1 MQLITTV
8 APQDNLQKERS
19 IMMNGT
25 FIDMAAIVV
34 GGLIG
39 FFANSKL
46 ISDELQDKVMQALAL
61 CAFLTGIVGAMD
73 LNNPIIC
80 IVSIVAGAFIGNVL
94 SLEDRLVW
102 CLNKLSKVLA
112 KTSVSE
118 HFVEGFISYSLLSI
132 AGSMAIV
139 GPISN
144 CLTGD
149 ISTLMTKAVLDF
161 ICAILF
167 GTTFGLS
174 VVCTIVVVFAYQGM
188 FALLA
193 LVIAPVMT
201 TSVVGDMSCIG
212 SLLIF
217 LMGLNLLKV
226 TDVKTINITPAIFL
240 PILLHQF
247 IG

>member
-1 MQLITTV
+1 
-8 APQDNLQKERS
+8 
-19 IMMNGT
+19 MNGT
-25 FIDMAAIVV
+25 FIDMGAIVI

-46 ISDELQDKVMQALAL
+46 ITDELQDKVMQALAL
-61 CAFLTGIVGAMD
+61 CAFLTGIVGVME

-94 SLEDRLVW
+94 SIEEKLIW
-102 CLNKLSKVLA
+102 CLNKFSKVLL

-139 GPISN
+139 GPITN

-149 ISTLMTKAVLDF
+149 ISILITKSVLDF

-167 GTTFGLS
+167 GTSFGLS
-174 VVCTIVVVFAYQGM
+174 VVCSIVVVFAYQGM
-188 FALLA
+188 FVLLTQVVA
-193 LVIAPVMT
+193 TVMT
-201 TSVVGDMSCIG
+201 TTVVGDMSCIG

-217 LMGLNLLKV
+217 IMGLNLLKV
-226 TDVKTINITPAIFL
+226 TNVKTMNLTPALFL
-240 PILLHQF
+240 PILLYQF

>member
-1 MQLITTV
+1 
-8 APQDNLQKERS
+8 
-19 IMMNGT
+19 MNGT
-25 FIDMAAIVV
+25 FIDMAAILV

-39 FFANSKL
+39 VFANTRF
-46 ISDELQDKVMQALAL
+46 ISNELQEKVMQALAL
-61 CAFLTGIVGAMD
+61 CAFLTGIVGATE

-80 IVSIVAGAFIGNVL
+80 IVSIVIGAFIGTVL
-94 SLEDRLVW
+94 SIEDRLVW
-102 CLNKLSKVLA
+102 CLDKLSAVLT
-112 KTSVSE
+112 KTPVSE
-118 HFVEGFISYSLLSI
+118 KFVKGFTSYSLLSI

-149 ISTLMTKAVLDF
+149 ISILLTKAVLDF
-161 ICAILF
+161 ICAIIF

-174 VVCTIVVVFAYQGM
+174 VVCTVVVVFAYQGM

-201 TSVVGDMSCIG
+201 TAVVNDMACVG

-217 LMGLNLLKV
+217 VMGLNLLEV
-226 TDVKTINITPAIFL
+226 TNVKTMNMTPAIFF
-240 PILLHQF
+240 PILLHQL
-247 IG
+247 IR

>member
-1 MQLITTV
+1 
-8 APQDNLQKERS
+8 
-19 IMMNGT
+19 
-25 FIDMAAIVV
+25 
-34 GGLIG
+34 
-39 FFANSKL
+39 
-46 ISDELQDKVMQALAL
+46 
-61 CAFLTGIVGAMD
+61 
-73 LNNPIIC
+73 
-80 IVSIVAGAFIGNVL
+80 
-94 SLEDRLVW
+94 
-102 CLNKLSKVLA
+102 
-112 KTSVSE
+112 
-118 HFVEGFISYSLLSI
+118 
-132 AGSMAIV
+132 MAIV

-226 TDVKTINITPAIFL
+226 TDVKTMNLTPAIFL

>member
-1 MQLITTV
+1 
-8 APQDNLQKERS
+8 
-19 IMMNGT
+19 MMNGT
-25 FIDMAAIVV
+25 FIDMGAIIA

-39 FFANSKL
+39 FFAKSRIITK
-46 ISDELQDKVMQALAL
+46 EVQDKVMQALAL
-61 CAFLTGIVGAMD
+61 CAFLSGIVGAGD

-80 IVSIVAGAFIGNVL
+80 IVSIVVGAVIGNAL
-94 SLEDRLVW
+94 SLEERLVW
-102 CLNKLSKVLA
+102 CLNWLSGVLA

-118 HFVEGFISYSLLSI
+118 RFIEGFISYSLLSI

-144 CLTGD
+144 CLSGD

-174 VVCTIVVVFAYQGM
+174 VVCTTVVVFAYQGM
-188 FALLA
+188 FVLLTRI
-193 LVIAPVMT
+193 IASVMT
-201 TSVVGDMSCIG
+201 AAVIGDMSCIG

-217 LMGLNLLKV
+217 ITGLNLLKV
-226 TDVKTINITPAIFL
+226 TDVKTMNLTPAIFI
-240 PILLHQF
+240 PILLHQ
-247 IG
+247 IMR

>member
-1 MQLITTV
+1 
-8 APQDNLQKERS
+8 
-19 IMMNGT
+19 MMNGT

-39 FFANSKL
+39 FFVNSKL

-61 CAFLTGIVGAMD
+61 CAFLIGIAGAMD

-80 IVSIVAGAFIGNVL
+80 IVSIVAGVFIGNVL
-94 SLEDRLVW
+94 SLENCLVW

-112 KTSVSE
+112 NTPVSE
-118 HFVEGFISYSLLSI
+118 HFVKGFISYSLLSI

-188 FALLA
+188 FALLG

-201 TSVVGDMSCIG
+201 TAVIGDMSCIG

-226 TDVKTINITPAIFL
+226 TDVKTMNLTPAIFI